1 MRQKA
6 EERNDFHWGMFLQPC
21 ARKALMK
28 IMNINAHSP
37 KTEIKCSGALEWVIK
52 EKNQSEGKITVYR
65 AMEASGKVWKA
76 VFGSWIFA
84 LLIMCFTYI
93 KYNLSRITS
102 SNFFLNLLFSFFK

>member
-37 KTEIKCSGALEWVIK
+37 KTERKCSGALEWVIK

-76 VFGSWIFA
+76 VFGEKCEEIWA
-84 LLIMCFTYI
+84 ML
-93 KYNLSRITS
+93 RP
-102 SNFFLNLLFSFFK
+102 